1 MSDTATLPPPAPV
14 PNAVLPSNFDT
25 LAAQQT
31 SLARSPLERHLD
43 NAEMGTLPPGD
54 DLGPTPPGVSDFEA
68 RLAASRARD
77 GAQQLATRRQVEQ
90 QAQQPV
96 QSPSQQQQPANDPQK
111 GNIEFR
117 KPNARTAKRAQDW
130 QAVTATRD
138 EALARV
144 TSLEQELASLR
155 NGVATTQQ
163 QPSQSQNA
171 QLDYTKLPVDQL
183 LSQHPDLKR
192 LKEERDTFYEEVKHV
207 RVEADP
213 EFRAKF
219 DSRRDAAIGVAKK
232 AAGGAADDIAKI
244 LANPDPDVRRSL
256 LADRIK
262 DFSDGSKAR
271 IAAAAGSLDALDVE
285 REMEIASRKATWDH
299 TQASRQQAHQQQLSQ
314 RMSKLD
320 SEFDGVVAKW
330 ADPERGMPFVLN
342 NKDAI
347 VASAKRIFSGESDGA
362 ALAEAAMKAA
372 VLPDVLNLATRALQ
386 EVEKLQA
393 QVASYTGAWPA
404 DDVTGTPST
413 PALPDPRN
421 GADLMNPNYVTGF
434 EARLAQARALD
445 ARGGGR

>member
-77 GAQQLATRRQVEQ
+77 GAQQVTSRRLVEP

-96 QSPSQQQQPANDPQK
+96 PPQQQQPANDPQK

-117 KPNARTAKRAQDW
+117 RPNARTAKRAQDW

-144 TSLEQELASLR
+144 TSLEQELASVR
-155 NGVATTQQ
+155 GGANGQPQQ
-163 QPSQSQNA
+163 QASQPQ
-171 QLDYTKLPVDQL
+171 QLDYSKVPVDQL

-219 DSRRDAAIGVAKK
+219 DSRRDAAIRVAKSVS
-232 AAGGAADDIAKI
+232 GAAAEDVAKI
-244 LANPDPDVRRSL
+244 LAIPNGDARRAQ
-256 LADRIK
+256 LAERLASGTFTD
-262 DFSDGSKAR
+262 SSKAK
-271 IAAAAGSLDALDVE
+271 ITAAVASLDALDVE

-320 SEFDGVVAKW
+320 SEFDGVVSKW